1 MPAQTMSRH
10 PHVPPLSVQRLD
22 LSTLPGRL
30 VQTPLGTVVVLKPLG
45 AGTAASVFQVQHL
58 KSKTLYALKV
68 LTDPSGSSHRLKDSE
83 PFYEFVAHR
92 TVQDHPHI
100 VSLLTSFDISGHT
113 AFLLEHADG
122 GDLLQHLMA
131 NPGGFPEVVAKD
143 LFSQVSQA
151 VAHAH
156 SRSILHR
163 DIKLENI
170 LLVHDSSR
178 PSGYRTLLADWGY
191 ATPLAEGRKMRDSCG
206 SLHYCAPEVLSGRPY
221 DSAASDCWSLGVL
234 LYSLLTGRFPF
245 FGRQSSEIVQRINEG
260 LPIAPRPEQIP
271 REAWALIHQCL
282 LSSPESRITCN
293 RIVTHR
299 WIVAENRLL
308 PARRLNSDMGAMRHR
323 TLAARRGVRR
333 PLGTSTEMQQPNKAA
348 AAASTS
354 GSHRAPLPRTHDR
367 FIRTHPKAVDSF
379 KTNLSLLKSGHLGT
393 ELAHSPRLL

>member
-1 MPAQTMSRH
+1 MPI
-10 PHVPPLSVQRLD
+10 QRLD
-22 LSTLPGRL
+22 LRTLPGRL

-45 AGTAASVFQVQHL
+45 SGTAAAVFQVQHL

-68 LTDPSGSSHRLKDSE
+68 LTDPSGTSHRLKDSE

-92 TVQDHPHI
+92 AVQEHPHV
-100 VSLLTSFDISGHT
+100 VSLLTSFDLSGHT

-131 NPGGFPEVVAKD
+131 NPGGFSEAAAKD
-143 LFSQVSQA
+143 LFTQVSQA

-156 SRSILHR
+156 SHNVLHR

-170 LLVHDSSR
+170 LLVRDSTR
-178 PSGYRTLLADWGY
+178 PSGFHTLLADWGY
-191 ATPLAEGRKMRDSCG
+191 ATPLAPGRKMRDSCG

-221 DSAASDCWSLGVL
+221 DSSASDCWSLGVL
-234 LYSLLTGRFPF
+234 LYALLTGRFPF

-282 LSSPESRITCN
+282 LSSPESRIAGP

-299 WIVAENRLL
+299 WIVTENRLRST
-308 PARRLNSDMGAMRHR
+308 RRLNSDMGTMRHR
-323 TLAARRGVRR
+323 TLAARHGVRR
-333 PLGTSTEMQQPNKAA
+333 PMGTSTDLQPP
-348 AAASTS
+348 AAASS
-354 GSHRAPLPRTHDR
+354 GSSHGVPLPGTHGR
-367 FIRTHPKAVDSF
+367 FVHMHPMAVNTFKA
-379 KTNLSLLKSGHLGT
+379 NLGLLKSGRLGT
-393 ELAHSPRLL
+393 ELACSPRLL